1 MITTRP
7 RGGPH
12 TANAR
17 PAVALRRAPVLTE
30 PLSLPSSRV
39 RREGELL
46 RADNAAV
53 RQESRLHRHR
63 RWGGRGAGS
72 EKGASPVSRAA
83 SPPLL
88 GHVAVFKGS
97 VHRRPHLPLLSGSPF
112 PRPFARGS
120 IPIRTSQK
128 HPEQFPSANPRPCA
142 WLPPLAALDCFWDT
156 RSGAQ
161 RRRVGAGQGQGWC
174 TCVRFIQCSPIRCP
188 RNPPQFI
195 KTALS

>member
-63 RWGGRGAGS
+63 RRGGRGAGS

-97 VHRRPHLPLLSGSPF
+97 VHRRPHLPVAVRVAPPQALCSWVHSH
-112 PRPFARGS
+112 S
-120 IPIRTSQK
+120 QSQK

-142 WLPPLAALDCFWDT
+142 WLPPLAALDCFWDA

-174 TCVRFIQCSPIRCP
+174 TCVRFTQCSRSDVPGTLP
-188 RNPPQFI
+188 
-195 KTALS
+195 SS

>member
-63 RWGGRGAGS
+63 RRGGRGAGS

-88 GHVAVFKGS
+88 GHVGFSRALYTDAPTSRCCPG
-97 VHRRPHLPLLSGSPF
+97 RPSPGPLLVGPF
-112 PRPFARGS
+112 PFAHHRSILSNFLLQIPVPVLGCHPWPPWIVSGTPAREPRDAVSGRARGRAGARVCVLFS
-120 IPIRTSQK
+120 APRSDVPGTL
-128 HPEQFPSANPRPCA
+128 PS
-142 WLPPLAALDCFWDT
+142 
-156 RSGAQ
+156 S
-161 RRRVGAGQGQGWC
+161 
-174 TCVRFIQCSPIRCP
+174 
-188 RNPPQFI
+188 
-195 KTALS
+195 

>member
-63 RWGGRGAGS
+63 RRGGRGAGS

-97 VHRRPHLPLLSGSPF
+97 VHRRPHLPLLSGSPL

-120 IPIRTSQK
+120 IPIRNRRSILSNFLLQIPVPVLGC
-128 HPEQFPSANPRPCA
+128 HPWPPWIVSGTPAREPRDAVSGRARGRAGARVCVLLNAPRSDVPGTLPS
-142 WLPPLAALDCFWDT
+142 
-156 RSGAQ
+156 S
-161 RRRVGAGQGQGWC
+161 
-174 TCVRFIQCSPIRCP
+174 
-188 RNPPQFI
+188 
-195 KTALS
+195 